1 MNIVNKYGMHLKP
14 YICSMSEENLAIRN
28 SGNQAVPD
36 NLLDLDQI
44 VENKSPFLK
53 KVLPGFVLN
62 YLKRLIHQD
71 QLNYLLTTYAH
82 LQGTDFI
89 EAIFKD
95 INTRLELIGL
105 ENIPEKGKCIVAS
118 NHPLG
123 GLDGMAVMLAVS
135 KVRGDFLFP
144 VNDLLL
150 NLKNLKMLFIPI
162 NKHGSNA
169 ENIKIL
175 NDTFASDKL
184 ICFYPYGLVS
194 RKRNGQIRDL
204 EWKATFITKAKRFK
218 RDIIPTFNSGQNS
231 NFFYNLAN
239 FRKAIGLKANIEM
252 LYLPDEFFK
261 QANQTITIT
270 FGQRVPFQ
278 FFDKRHTNAEWAELM
293 RKYVYIL
300 AQNNQESF
308 EKWYLKQ

>member
-1 MNIVNKYGMHLKP
+1 MRLKP
-14 YICSMSEENLAIRN
+14 YICSMSEENLASNNGLDQRT
-28 SGNQAVPD
+28 PD

-44 VENKSPFLK
+44 VKNKSPLLK
-53 KVLPGFVLN
+53 KMLPGFVLN

-71 QLNYLLTTYAH
+71 ELNRLLTAYAH
-82 LQGTDFI
+82 LLGTDFI
-89 EAIFKD
+89 DAVFKD
-95 INTRLELIGL
+95 INTTLDLVGL
-105 ENIPEKGKCIVAS
+105 ENIPKKGKCIVAS

-135 KVRGDFLFP
+135 KVRSDFLFP

-150 NLKNLKMLFIPI
+150 NIKNLKMLFIPI

-184 ICFYPYGLVS
+184 VCFYPYGLVS
-194 RKRNGQIRDL
+194 RKQNGQIRDL
-204 EWKATFITKAKRFK
+204 EWKPTFITKAKRFK

-239 FRKAIGLKANIEM
+239 FRKTIGMKANIEM
-252 LYLPDEFFK
+252 LFLPDELFK

-270 FGQRVPFQ
+270 FGNKVPYQ
-278 FFDKRHTNAEWAELM
+278 FFDKRHSNNDWAELM
-293 RKYVYIL
+293 RRYIYTL
-300 AQNNQESF
+300 PEGNQLSF
-308 EKWYLKQ
+308 QEWSLNQQV